1 MINSDIPI
9 GKKIAHNALY
19 NARGWATVMGVN
31 SAKTKSTR
39 VMGVLA
45 AP

>member
-1 MINSDIPI
+1 MKSDIPI

-19 NARGWATVMGVN
+19 NARGWATVIGVN
-31 SAKTKSTR
+31 SANTKSTR
-39 VMGVLA
+39 VIGVLA